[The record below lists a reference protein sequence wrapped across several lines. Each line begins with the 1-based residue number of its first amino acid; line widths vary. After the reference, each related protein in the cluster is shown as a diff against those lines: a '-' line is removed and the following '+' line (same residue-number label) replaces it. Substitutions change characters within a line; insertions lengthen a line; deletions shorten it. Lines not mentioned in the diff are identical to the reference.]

1 MKKNPCPVCGR
12 MILQEY
18 DICDV
23 CGWENDPVQLANPT
37 LSGGAN
43 HESLQ
48 EARKAWQK
56 QSQKNQIDS
65 GGWMIVE
72 YIGDTYK
79 VSLKKGKQY
88 EATQKA
94 NGIYAIQDETGEVYG
109 FTAKEFKVIEAA
121 GRELN

>member
-1 MKKNPCPVCGR
+1 MYAVGKT
-12 MILQEY
+12 ILFSWRIQHFL
-18 DICDV
+18 V
-23 CGWENDPVQLANPT
+23 GQTTKAF
-37 LSGGAN
+37 
-43 HESLQ
+43 
-48 EARKAWQK
+48 RKREK
-56 QSQKNQIDS
+56 HGKSRVRSNQIDS

-109 FTAKEFKVIEAA
+109 FPAKEFKVIEAA
-121 GRELN
+121 GRESN

>member
-88 EATQKA
+88 EATQKV

-109 FTAKEFKVIEAA
+109 FPAKEFKVIEAA
-121 GRELN
+121 ERELN

>member
-1 MKKNPCPVCGR
+1 MGKNPCPVCGR

-56 QSQKNQIDS
+56 QNQKESD
-65 GGWMIVE
+65 
-72 YIGDTYK
+72 
-79 VSLKKGKQY
+79 
-88 EATQKA
+88 
-94 NGIYAIQDETGEVYG
+94 
-109 FTAKEFKVIEAA
+109 
-121 GRELN
+121 

>member
-48 EARKAWQK
+48 EARKA
-56 QSQKNQIDS
+56 
-65 GGWMIVE
+65 
-72 YIGDTYK
+72 
-79 VSLKKGKQY
+79 
-88 EATQKA
+88 
-94 NGIYAIQDETGEVYG
+94 
-109 FTAKEFKVIEAA
+109 
-121 GRELN
+121 

>member
-88 EATQKA
+88 EATQKV

-109 FTAKEFKVIEAA
+109 FPAKEFKVIEAA